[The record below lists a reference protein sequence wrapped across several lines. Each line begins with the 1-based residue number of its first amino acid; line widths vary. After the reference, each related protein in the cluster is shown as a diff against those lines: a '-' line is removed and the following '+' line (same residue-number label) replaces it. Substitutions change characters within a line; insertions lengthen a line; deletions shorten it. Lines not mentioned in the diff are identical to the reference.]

1 MEHSCRERKLWYYQH
16 AMWWHVKDLQKEVEE
31 KEQAFKTFY
40 NKFQSELDEHKE
52 QMMLLEDT
60 NSDCFWFI
68 IN

>member
-1 MEHSCRERKLWYYQH
+1 
-16 AMWWHVKDLQKEVEE
+16 MWWHVKDLQKEVEE